1 MDLPREKNPPVRS
14 RQRIAVILMGC
25 AFTLW
30 LSCYNPFF
38 PPMGLP
44 LSNNGATLRSTPQG
58 VIQQL
63 NNAYNNLD
71 IDLYKDLFSQQQD
84 FRFYIAP
91 AFDSCTHVVS
101 CEIVDSTCHE
111 ILSKEGL
118 TCLKYWTYTQEMES
132 HTSMFAKA
140 EAISLN
146 ISPLNNQDIRAITS
160 GNGET
165 TGVEIIVR
173 GGSLNITENI
183 MDESGDYYQ
192 NVDELGDIKE
202 QVFYLERDPQNSALW
217 VIKKWFDLGQ

>member
-1 MDLPREKNPPVRS
+1 
-14 RQRIAVILMGC
+14 MGC
-25 AFTLW
+25 AFIAL

-44 LSNNGATLRSTPQG
+44 LSNNGATLRSTPLG

-91 AFDSCTHVVS
+91 TFDSCTHVVS
-101 CEIVDSTCHE
+101 CEIVDSTCNE
-111 ILSKEGL
+111 ILAKEGL

-132 HTSMFAKA
+132 HTSMFAKV
-140 EAISLN
+140 EAIYLS
-146 ISPLNNQDIRAITS
+146 IIPPNNQDIRAITS

-173 GGSLNITENI
+173 GGRLNITENV
-183 MDESGDYYQ
+183 
-192 NVDELGDIKE
+192 VDENGYSFQNIDELDDIKE
-202 QVFYLERDPQNSALW
+202 QVFYLERDPQNPALW
-217 VIKKWFDLGQ
+217 VIAKWFDLGQ